1 MNTNEQA
8 DVTQRSH
15 VNGFKKAHAFFFPL
29 SFIETTIVTP
39 DSVYGIVK
47 STYSDLFAMIV
58 TSPTIASY
66 FCQSKKKVFN
76 IVLQSQS
83 SRDKKIFDVIAS

>member
-15 VNGFKKAHAFFFPL
+15 VSGFKKAHAFFFLL

-47 STYSDLFAMIV
+47 ST
-58 TSPTIASY
+58 
-66 FCQSKKKVFN
+66 
-76 IVLQSQS
+76 
-83 SRDKKIFDVIAS
+83 